1 MDINSAYNDAM
12 RNVLSGTFA
21 PDAASVAP
29 RTEAIPTDS
38 PDAAATGAVTGVD
51 GTPSFR
57 DTVKSFLDDTND
69 KMSTSDQLSR
79 DLASGKTND
88 LNKVVTSVEEA
99 NLAMS
104 FTLAVRNKL
113 MDAYT
118 EVSRMQM

>member
-1 MDINSAYNDAM
+1 LEINSAYNDAI
-12 RNVLSGTFA
+12 RNVISGTFA
-21 PDAASVAP
+21 PDAASNTP
-29 RTEAIPTDS
+29 RTEAIPSDS
-38 PDAAATGAVTGVD
+38 PDAAAAGGVAGVD
-51 GTPSFR
+51 ATPSFR

-88 LNKVVTSVEEA
+88 MNKVVTSVEEA

>member
-29 RTEAIPTDS
+29 RTEAIPSDS
-38 PDAAATGAVTGVD
+38 PDAAAAGGVTGA
-51 GTPSFR
+51 TPSFR

>member
-1 MDINSAYNDAM
+1 LDINSAYNDAM

-29 RTEAIPTDS
+29 RTEAIPSDS
-38 PDAAATGAVTGVD
+38 PDAAAGGVTGA
-51 GTPSFR
+51 TPSFR

>member
-21 PDAASVAP
+21 PDTASVAP

-38 PDAAATGAVTGVD
+38 PDAAAAGGITGAA
-51 GTPSFR
+51 PSFR

>member
-1 MDINSAYNDAM
+1 LDINSAYNDAM

-29 RTEAIPTDS
+29 RTEAIPSDS
-38 PDAAATGAVTGVD
+38 PDAVGGVTGAGA
-51 GTPSFR
+51 TPSFR

>member
-1 MDINSAYNDAM
+1 MDINSAYNAAI
-12 RNVLSGTFA
+12 RNVIPGTFA
-21 PDAASVAP
+21 PDVAAP
-29 RTEAIPTDS
+29 RTEAIPSDTS
-38 PDAAATGAVTGVD
+38 AVGGVTGV
-51 GTPSFR
+51 GATPSFR

-69 KMSTSDQLSR
+69 KMATSDQLSR

>member
-29 RTEAIPTDS
+29 RTEAIPSDS
-38 PDAAATGAVTGVD
+38 PDAVGGVTGVD
-51 GTPSFR
+51 ATPSFR

>member
-38 PDAAATGAVTGVD
+38 PDAVGGVTGAGS
-51 GTPSFR
+51 TPSFR

>member
-1 MDINSAYNDAM
+1 MEINSAYNDAI
-12 RNVLSGTFA
+12 RNVISGTFS
-21 PDAASVAP
+21 PDAASNTP
-29 RTEAIPTDS
+29 RTEAIPSDS
-38 PDAAATGAVTGVD
+38 PDAGAAGVTGVD
-51 GTPSFR
+51 ATPSFR